1 MPVKSKTIIIT
12 GARGQLGSELESRS
26 HDFDYNMI
34 FTDLPE
40 LDLTDKD
47 STGKFIEEHQPEF
60 VINCAAYTAV
70 DKAETEKDKA
80 RLINVTAVDNLA
92 AICNRSGSTLIH
104 ISTDFVFP
112 GNTASPLTEEDRT
125 DPVNYYGLTKLEG
138 EKVALKSCEKT
149 LVVRTSWLYSSYGN
163 NFVKTM
169 LRIAQDRDEINVV
182 FDQAGSPTYAY
193 DLADSILKI
202 LSGIHDGTFS
212 IEKVKGIYHYS
223 NEGVASWYDFARS
236 IFEIRNIPV
245 KVNPILTSD
254 YPTPARRPAFS
265 VLDKSKIKQVFGME
279 IPYWKDSLSKCL
291 SNLK

>member
-1 MPVKSKTIIIT
+1 
-12 GARGQLGSELESRS
+12 
-26 HDFDYNMI
+26 MI

-47 STGKFIEEHQPEF
+47 STSKFIEDHQPEF

-92 AICNRSGSTLIH
+92 TICNRLGSTLIH

-112 GNTASPLTEEDRT
+112 GNTASPLTEEDHT

-138 EKVALKSCEKT
+138 EKVALNLCEKT
-149 LVVRTSWLYSSYGN
+149 LVIRTSWLYSGYGN
-163 NFVKTM
+163 NFVKSM

-182 FDQAGSPTYAY
+182 FDQAGTPTYAY
-193 DLADSILKI
+193 DLADTILKI
-202 LSGIHDGTFS
+202 LPGIGDGTFN
-212 IEKVKGIYHYS
+212 IGKVKGIYHYS

-236 IFEIRNIPV
+236 IFEMRNIPL
-245 KVNPILTSD
+245 KVNPILSSG

-265 VLDKSKIKQVFGME
+265 VLDKSKIKQAFGIE
-279 IPYWKDSLSKCL
+279 IPYWKDSLAKCL
-291 SNLK
+291 SIME